1 MYVNKTFKKADTKF
15 LEDSQ
20 SVLQTYV
27 GYLSILSILEIITEK
42 NLKYFLCIPFKN
54 NKCTTC

>member
-27 GYLSILSILEIITEK
+27 GYVSILSILEIITEK
-42 NLKYFLCIPFKN
+42 NLKYFLCIRFKN